1 MLVIGFIQWWYGP
14 GWREA
19 GQGILNRIRSTY
31 LNFSIP
37 ILLRTMFEPWRRIV
51 SPSQGSLGMKMRAAL
66 DNLVSR
72 FVGFGVRLCA
82 LLAALVLI
90 VLNLIIGGI
99 IFVLWPLLPLLSI
112 LMVAGGFVG

>member
-19 GQGILNRIRSTY
+19 GQAVLGRIRSTY

-51 SPSQGSLGMKMRAAL
+51 SPSQGSLGMKMRAML

-72 FVGFGVRLCA
+72 FVGFGVRFCA
-82 LLAALVLI
+82 LIAALVLMA
-90 VLNLIIGGI
+90 LNLIIGGL
-99 IFVLWPLLPLLSI
+99 IFVLWPTLPLLS
-112 LMVAGGFVG
+112 LLLVAGGLVL